1 MPGRRRLRLVGTP
14 KELRSAIN
22 GMSDEDLL
30 CRDFGHSWRPFTARY
45 IPQRRQYAETL
56 MCGRCRTERV
66 RLIGPRGELLANR
79 YVYAEGY
86 LVKGMGRLTGTDR
99 DALRLAALQTLLDGY
114 AEDDAPKSERREDV
128 G

>member
-1 MPGRRRLRLVGTP
+1 
-14 KELRSAIN
+14 
-22 GMSDEDLL
+22 
-30 CRDFGHSWRPFTARY
+30 
-45 IPQRRQYAETL
+45 
-56 MCGRCRTERV
+56 MCGRCHTERV

-79 YVYAEGY
+79 YVYADGY

-114 AEDDAPKSERREDV
+114 GETDAPKSEPGREV